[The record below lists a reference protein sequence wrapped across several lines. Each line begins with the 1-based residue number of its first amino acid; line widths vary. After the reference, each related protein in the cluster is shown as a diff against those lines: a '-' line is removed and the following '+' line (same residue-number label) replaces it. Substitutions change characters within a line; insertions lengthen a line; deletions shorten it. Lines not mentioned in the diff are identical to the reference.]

1 VRVEAGLFIILA
13 VFFGLVTPVY
23 WYMSEDPTGTT
34 ALVLTFG
41 LAALVSFYLYVTSR
55 KVHPRPEDKHDGEIE
70 ELAGE
75 YGFFSP
81 HSWWPLACA
90 SSAAVCFTGLVFG
103 WWLFII
109 GVGIAAIA
117 VNGMVFEYYRGD
129 HAH

>member
-1 VRVEAGLFIILA
+1 MRVEAGLFIILA
-13 VFFGLVTPVY
+13 AFFGLATPLY
-23 WYMSEDPTGTT
+23 WYMSADPTGTT
-34 ALVLTFG
+34 ALALTFG
-41 LAALVSFYLYVTSR
+41 LGALVSFYLLVTSR
-55 KVHPRPEDKHDGEIE
+55 RVYPRPEDKHDGEIE

-90 SSAAVCFTGLVFG
+90 SSAAVAFTGLVFG

-109 GVGIAAIA
+109 GVGMAAVA
-117 VNGMVFEYYRGD
+117 VNGMIFEYYRGE